1 MVCEGARR
9 MPRIVAAATEFP
21 PHYYEQDV
29 LVKALREVWSQRHF
43 NLDRLEQFHR
53 SVLVGGRHLAVPLE
67 RYPHLNSFG
76 ASNDAWIE
84 AALELS
90 TRLLSRLLEQAGLS
104 PRQIHLLTFTTVT
117 GLAVPSLDARLMN
130 RLPFSPTLKRNPIF
144 GLGCLG
150 GAAGVARVH
159 DYLLGHPTEAALLLA
174 VELCSLTLQKEDLSV
189 ANIVSSGLFGDGAAA
204 VLMVGDDHLLASG
217 PRVLDTRSVF
227 FPDSEDVMGWSISE
241 NGFEVVLSPDVPLY
255 ARDHLPPALRGFLQE
270 HRLEPGDI
278 QHWIAHPGGPKVM
291 QGLCQGLG
299 LPDEALATSQAVLS
313 EVGNLSSA
321 SVLYVLERTLGRARP
336 GDRGLLLAM
345 GPAFCAEAVLLQW

>member
-1 MVCEGARR
+1 MRR
-9 MPRIVAAATEFP
+9 NMPRIVAAATEFP
-21 PHYYEQDV
+21 PHYYDQET
-29 LVKALREVWSQRHF
+29 LLAALREVWSQRHF

-67 RYPHLNSFG
+67 RYPGLTTFG
-76 ASNDAWIE
+76 QSNDAWIE

-90 TRLLSRLLEQAGLS
+90 TRLLNKLLARTGLA
-104 PRQIHLLTFTTVT
+104 PQEVAQLTFTTVT

-130 RLPFSPTLKRNPIF
+130 RVPFRSDLKRNPIF

-159 DYLLGHPTEAALLLA
+159 DYLLGHPRQAAILLA

-204 VLMVGDDHLLASG
+204 VLMVGDEHPLPG
-217 PRVLDTRSVF
+217 PAVGDTRSVF
-227 FPDSEDVMGWSISE
+227 FPNSEDVMGWSVSE
-241 NGFEVVLSPDVPLY
+241 KGFGVVLSPDVPLY
-255 ARDHLPPALRGFLQE
+255 ARDHLPPAIRSFLHQ
-270 HRLEPGDI
+270 HGLTPADI
-278 QHWIAHPGGPKVM
+278 RHWIAHPGGPKVM
-291 QGLCQGLG
+291 QGLLEGLDLPQG
-299 LPDEALATSQAVLS
+299 ALDTSQAVLS

-321 SVLYVLERTLGRARP
+321 SVLYVLERILARAEP
-336 GDRGLLLAM
+336 GDRGLMLAM

>member
-1 MVCEGARR
+1 

-21 PHYYEQDV
+21 PHYYEQEV
-29 LVKALREVWSQRHF
+29 LLKALREVWSKRHF

-67 RYPHLNSFG
+67 RYPELATFG

-90 TRLLSRLLEQAGLS
+90 TRLIAKIPLPPEEIAQ
-104 PRQIHLLTFTTVT
+104 LTFTTVT
-117 GLAVPSLDARLMN
+117 GLSVPSLDARLMN
-130 RLPFSPTLKRNPIF
+130 RVPFKPSLKRNPIF

-150 GAAGVARVH
+150 GAAGVARVA
-159 DYLLGHPTEAALLLA
+159 DYLKGHPTEAALLLA

-204 VLMVGDDHLLASG
+204 VLMVGDQHPMARG
-217 PRVLDTRSVF
+217 PRVLDSRSVF
-227 FPDSEDVMGWSISE
+227 FPNSEEVMGWTISE
-241 NGFEVVLSPDVPLY
+241 SGFRVVLSPDVPLY
-255 ARDHLPPALRGFLQE
+255 ARDHLPPAIQAFLGEHGLRAS
-270 HRLEPGDI
+270 DI

-291 QGLCQGLG
+291 QGLTQGLG
-299 LPDEALATSQAVLS
+299 LPDSALQTSQAVLS

-321 SVLYVLERTLGRARP
+321 SVLYVLERTLPQGQP
-336 GDRGLLLAM
+336 GDKGVLLAM
-345 GPAFCAEAVLLQW
+345 GPAFCGEVVLLQW